1 MGSEEINNED
11 RIDNDCGERRI
22 NLEEIKICN
31 TNFGK
36 FSKDHS

>member
-1 MGSEEINNED
+1 MGSEEIKNED
-11 RIDNDCGERRI
+11 RIDNDRGERRI
-22 NLEEIKICN
+22 NLEEIKIYN